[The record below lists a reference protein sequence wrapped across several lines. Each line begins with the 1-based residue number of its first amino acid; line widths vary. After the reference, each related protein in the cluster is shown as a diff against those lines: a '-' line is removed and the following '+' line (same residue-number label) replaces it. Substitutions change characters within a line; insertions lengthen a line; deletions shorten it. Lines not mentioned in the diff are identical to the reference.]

1 MNGWQRVWA
10 LTCLV
15 LIIVPTY
22 IYKAYIPSDEKL
34 NREHQEWIDRQ
45 LADIKTIQEPVH
57 DNNGLIRDAL
67 MKESVAEREAEIA
80 QSQANHAAFMERVNK
95 ERPKTMAILAVAWFV
110 ACGLLYLVGLS
121 FAWVGRGFRRKSA
134 A

>member
-10 LTCLV
+10 LTCMV
-15 LIIVPTY
+15 LIIVPAY

-45 LADIKTIQEPVH
+45 LADIKTIQEPAH

-67 MKESVAEREAEIA
+67 MKESVAEREVEIA
-80 QSQANHAAFMERVNK
+80 KSQANHAAFMERVSK
-95 ERPKTMAILAVAWFV
+95 ERPKTIATLAGGWLVL
-110 ACGLLYLVGLS
+110 CGLLYLIGLS
-121 FAWVGRGFRRKSA
+121 FAWVGRGFRHKPSA
-134 A
+134 